1 MTLKKKKIAE
11 TANLFPPANRRVR
24 IKRSPLR
31 GILDEMLTMSPLAL
45 QNLKDSLEGKKIDS
59 DVLSSSKYI
68 VDRCAS
74 YTTAV
79 HSEEANILKTKV
91 AAKNYRKEVGLENDE
106 YEAQLEDVVE
116 DTPKPQRFSLTM
128 LKGNKED

>member
-31 GILDEMLTMSPLAL
+31 GILDEFLTMSPLAL

-59 DVLSSSKYI
+59 DVLSSSKYV
-68 VDRCAS
+68 VDKCVS
-74 YTTAV
+74 FTTAV

-91 AAKNYRKEVGLENDE
+91 AAKNLRKDVGLENDE
-106 YEAQLEDVVE
+106 YEAQLEE
-116 DTPKPQRFSLTM
+116 DAVDEPKPRRFSLHM
-128 LKGNKED
+128 IKKED